1 MLDWARHTFGPMAPV
16 VAENRDLPIFLP
28 WMNGERSLEWDP
40 ALRESWHGRK
50 EEHTPAELCRAV
62 AEGVLFNLAQYVEV
76 VERESG
82 VAAETIVLSGNGFR
96 EPQQAS
102 ILASLL
108 GRDLLKPDD
117 AGLATLRGAAVYAWR
132 AIGHDVVPTLES
144 EMLGAPRVNSMKDV
158 ALLDRFARFKE
169 LRATAAKFR

>member
-1 MLDWARHTFGPMAPV
+1 MAPV
-16 VAENRDLPIFLP
+16 VAEDRDLPIFLP

-40 ALRESWHGRK
+40 TLRESWHGRK

-82 VAAETIVLSGNGFR
+82 VVAETIVLSGNGFR
-96 EPQQAS
+96 EPQHAS

-108 GRDLLKPDD
+108 GRELLKPDD

-132 AIGHDVVPTLES
+132 ALGHDVVPALER
-144 EMLGAPRVNSMKDV
+144 EVLRAPRVNSMKDA

-169 LRATAAKFR
+169 LRGK